1 MSEAEHG
8 GRAASDSPA
17 KAASASTSSGRPSHG
32 ETIDRIVGDLIRAL
46 EERGSS
52 LASEGIL
59 DPIFEEQARSILT
72 ESLVLTHPDDG
83 TPVTSPVAVD
93 YASPADFDRVGRL
106 RARQNADPAENL
118 MAAEVIYFVA
128 LPVLVELYVDTSA
141 PAADA
146 VALTQSIA
154 NTLHHALW
162 RRFPPGAIAYVEG
175 LRVQL
180 AQADQDSRKR
190 ISRALHDRVAHGIA
204 AGLQRV
210 ELSSIAGDVGHL
222 DDAVEILR
230 TTLEDVQGMA
240 FDIRQLVGTAFL
252 DEAIKNYLDHS
263 RSIPPAPEFT
273 TAGTPVRL
281 APDVGEETFTIVLE
295 AIRNVRKHARG
306 ASRMHVSTEWLDE
319 SVVVRV
325 TDNGPGFDPAVRRGG
340 SLGLVGMQERADAIG
355 ATLEIDSCSAGTRI
369 RLDVPTV
376 PSTPPARAASPEP
389 AAPESSRCTRPR
401 EPGSPTGPALDG
413 HPVADDRPGFDG
425 GPASIPSNDV

>member
-1 MSEAEHG
+1 MG
-8 GRAASDSPA
+8 PA
-17 KAASASTSSGRPSHG
+17 PHDD
-32 ETIDRIVGDLIRAL
+32 TIERIVADLIVAL
-46 EERGSS
+46 ERRGSS
-52 LASEGIL
+52 LVDHGSL

-72 ESLVLTHPDDG
+72 ETLVLTHPDDA
-83 TPVTSPVAVD
+83 TDVSSPVAVD

-128 LPVLVELYVDTSA
+128 LPVLVDLYVDAEA
-141 PAADA
+141 PANAADA
-146 VALTQSIA
+146 VAATVRIA

-190 ISRALHDRVAHGIA
+190 LSRALHDRVAHGIA

-210 ELSSIAGDVGHL
+210 ELSALAGDGSHL

-230 TTLEDVQGMA
+230 TTLDDVQGMA
-240 FDIRQLVGTAFL
+240 FDIRQLVGTAYL

-263 RSIPPAPEFT
+263 RSLPPAPEFT

-281 APDVGEETFTIVLE
+281 APDVGEEIFTIALE
-295 AIRNVRKHARG
+295 AIRNVRKHAHG
-306 ASRMHVSTEWLDE
+306 ATRMHVSTEWLDDR
-319 SVVVRV
+319 VVVRV

-340 SLGLVGMQERADAIG
+340 SLGLVGMHERADAVG

-369 RLDVPTV
+369 RLEVPTV
-376 PSTPPARAASPEP
+376 PPPHTSGAR
-389 AAPESSRCTRPR
+389 
-401 EPGSPTGPALDG
+401 D
-413 HPVADDRPGFDG
+413 
-425 GPASIPSNDV
+425 

>member
-8 GRAASDSPA
+8 ARAASHAPG
-17 KAASASTSSGRPSHG
+17 KPASASTSSVHPPHR
-32 ETIDRIVGDLIRAL
+32 ETIDRIIGDLIGALEERAAALL
-46 EERGSS
+46 EERGSA
-52 LASEGIL
+52 LATEGAL

-93 YASPADFDRVGRL
+93 YASAADFDRVGRL
-106 RARQNADPAENL
+106 RATQNADPAENL

-146 VALTQSIA
+146 VALTQRIA

-210 ELSSIAGDVGHL
+210 ELSSIAGDLGHL

-319 SVVVRV
+319 SVVVRI

-369 RLDVPTV
+369 RLDVPTA
-376 PSTPPARAASPEP
+376 PSAPPTRAASPEP
-389 AAPESSRCTRPR
+389 AAPEPSRCTRPR
-401 EPGSPTGPALDG
+401 
-413 HPVADDRPGFDG
+413 DD
-425 GPASIPSNDV
+425 V

>member
-1 MSEAEHG
+1 MSGAAAEG
-8 GRAASDSPA
+8 ARAVGDASPEPASATSPA
-17 KAASASTSSGRPSHG
+17 PPPHR
-32 ETIDRIVGDLIRAL
+32 ETIDRIIGDLIRAL
-46 EERGSS
+46 QERGSS
-52 LASEGIL
+52 LASDGAL
-59 DPIFEEQARSILT
+59 DPVFEEQARSILA

-83 TPVTSPVAVD
+83 TRVTSPVAVD
-93 YASPADFDRVGRL
+93 YASPADFDRIGRL
-106 RARQNADPAENL
+106 RAHQNADPAENL

-146 VALTQSIA
+146 VALAQRIA

-180 AQADQDSRKR
+180 AQADQESRKR

-210 ELSSIAGDVGHL
+210 ELSALAGDVGHL

-252 DEAIKNYLDHS
+252 DEAIKTYLDHS

-306 ASRMHVSTEWLDE
+306 ATRMHVSTEWLDE

-340 SLGLVGMQERADAIG
+340 SLGLVGMLERADAIG
-355 ATLEIDSCSAGTRI
+355 ATLDIDSCSAGTRI

-376 PSTPPARAASPEP
+376 PSAPQDREAPAEP
-389 AAPESSRCTRPR
+389 AAPEPSRCTRPR
-401 EPGSPTGPALDG
+401 EPGATVVPESDG
-413 HPVADDRPGFDG
+413 HPDVEVDPTSAPR
-425 GPASIPSNDV
+425 NDV